1 MEINE
6 KFKYLSPTFLEKV
19 SNLNSLQLD
28 LNLVLEFFDLDE
40 LNSLQGQQLIS
51 LNVLLILQ
59 TDQ

>member
-19 SNLNSLQLD
+19 SNLNSLLLD
-28 LNLVLEFFDLDE
+28 LNLVFDFIDLDE